1 MAVNDV
7 ETCSCDIIVA
17 VSGETKEI
25 VNVTCI
31 LLVTSGYTHEPG
43 TSTTD
48 HMRRIYHA
56 DSFNEICAD
65 VTGLSTTESLTET
78 VKTSTINL
86 VSHPS

>member
-7 ETCSCDIIVA
+7 ETCSCDIILV

-48 HMRRIYHA
+48 HMRRI
-56 DSFNEICAD
+56 CA
-65 VTGLSTTESLTET
+65 VIMLILLMRYVLTSRGFQLLKVSL
-78 VKTSTINL
+78 KR
-86 VSHPS
+86 